1 MKTRSA
7 VAALALLAGVVATSD
22 GAFAQAGTRAEM
34 LKTLPSGVTVT
45 DWYKQS
51 VYDPNDSKIGD
62 VKDVLVSTDGKIDAL
77 IVGVGGF
84 LGAGEKDVAVPFTAI
99 KHTEKNNK
107 VYLTM
112 DTTKDALKAA
122 PGFKYDS
129 NTTKW
134 VPDNK

>member
-7 VAALALLAGVVATSD
+7 LAALALLAGVATSD
-22 GAFAQAGTRAEM
+22 GAFAQTPSHADI

-51 VYDPNDSKIGD
+51 VYDPNDSKIGE
-62 VKDVLVSTDGKIDAL
+62 VKDVLVSTDGKIEAL

-84 LGAGEKDVAVPFTAI
+84 LGAGEKDVAVPFSAI

-112 DTTKDALKAA
+112 NTTKDALKAA
-122 PGFKYDS
+122 QGFKYDKA
-129 NTTKW
+129 TTKW
-134 VPDNK
+134 VPDTK